1 MHASETPY
9 VALDRPASAPR
20 CWRHAAVAS
29 CAVAVP
35 SFLAIVLV
43 VASSHLSLALLAA
56 PAPPLY
62 TRCTLGRCDAPPR
75 VGDLRDDTAVVFVS
89 APSIATGAN
98 SSGPFLQRREVPF
111 GNFFGLAQGDLS
123 ATVRPQDERQQILG
137 FGAAFTDAAADT
149 LARAPA
155 PLQKQL
161 LGELFGP
168 QSIGYSLGRVPI
180 AGTDFSPRAYTYDD
194 GAADDVELR
203 RFNAS
208 ADDVHRIP
216 LLQKA
221 LALEPELLL
230 MASPWSAPG
239 WMKSNGG
246 LVWGSLKPEHSK
258 VWAEYFCRFLE
269 HWASRGVD
277 FRWVAVQ
284 NEPSSNSRVSTLLSR
299 LPIYWNSM
307 SVTPEQVRD
316 FIKDDLAPALG
327 RCAKRTEILFHD
339 DQRSALPT
347 YAAAVLGDPEAA
359 RHVAGAGVHWYD
371 ASFLGSLLGW
381 YWIDRQAEWSH
392 VADFTQAWP
401 NLTVLGTE
409 AAEGFEPWSRGPK
422 LGSWWRLETYAYDIL
437 RDLQSGAHG
446 WIDWN
451 LLLAMDGGPN
461 WAGNRCDAALLLETN
476 DKYPAID
483 GDAYI
488 KQPMFYALA
497 HFSAFVPRGSRRV
510 AVESADFGAD
520 VPVVAFRTPT
530 DTIVAVYLNR
540 GADDACLHLRD
551 ARRRKALRFCA
562 PPHGLVTAV
571 WRA

>member
-1 MHASETPY
+1 MHTSETPY

-20 CWRHAAVAS
+20 CWRHVTVAS

-35 SFLAIVLV
+35 SLLAIALV

-75 VGDLRDDTAVVFVS
+75 VGHLRDDTAVVFVS
-89 APSIATGAN
+89 APSLATGAN

-111 GNFFGLAQGDLS
+111 GSFFGLAQGDLS

-168 QSIGYSLGRVPI
+168 HSIGYSLGRVPI

-258 VWAEYFCRFLE
+258 VWAKYFCRFLE

-299 LPIYWNSM
+299 LTIYWNSM

-327 RCAKRTEILFHD
+327 RCSGCSLTKILFHD
-339 DQRSALPT
+339 DQRSALPS
-347 YAAAVLGDPEAA
+347 YAAAVLGDAEAA
-359 RHVAGAGVHWYD
+359 RLVAGAGVHW
-371 ASFLGSLLGW
+371 
-381 YWIDRQAEWSH
+381 
-392 VADFTQAWP
+392 
-401 NLTVLGTE
+401 
-409 AAEGFEPWSRGPK
+409 
-422 LGSWWRLETYAYDIL
+422 
-437 RDLQSGAHG
+437 
-446 WIDWN
+446 
-451 LLLAMDGGPN
+451 
-461 WAGNRCDAALLLETN
+461 
-476 DKYPAID
+476 
-483 GDAYI
+483 
-488 KQPMFYALA
+488 
-497 HFSAFVPRGSRRV
+497 
-510 AVESADFGAD
+510 
-520 VPVVAFRTPT
+520 
-530 DTIVAVYLNR
+530 
-540 GADDACLHLRD
+540 
-551 ARRRKALRFCA
+551 
-562 PPHGLVTAV
+562 
-571 WRA
+571 